1 VIGGLNE
8 RCGGA
13 LNGDRNL
20 GVFKFGTS
28 VGGFGGEAV
37 FLFLHSSQ
45 DGFHVGLGLAGG
57 DGDSLFALALGHQLQ
72 QFVTL
77 DALFDL
83 AVVLVLFGV
92 QRRLALGIF
101 LGLLQLAQQFLV
113 VGLQALRG
121 IFNRL
126 GDAGFDIIG
135 VRIPL
140 AVLGVG
146 TSSTVAI
153 PGT

>member
-1 VIGGLNE
+1 
-8 RCGGA
+8 
-13 LNGDRNL
+13 
-20 GVFKFGTS
+20 
-28 VGGFGGEAV
+28 
-37 FLFLHSSQ
+37 
-45 DGFHVGLGLAGG
+45 
-57 DGDSLFALALGHQLQ
+57 
-72 QFVTL
+72 
-77 DALFDL
+77 
-83 AVVLVLFGV
+83 
-92 QRRLALGIF
+92 

-113 VGLQALRG
+113 LGLQALRG